1 MEVQLDAT
9 LKLSGESTTF
19 MIILLFVPEKDI
31 TCFLMLCATNITIR
45 NRPFREQSRPCI
57 LGTQVRMFGDPQ
69 GLW

>member
-31 TCFLMLCATNITIR
+31 TCFLMCATNITIR

-57 LGTQVRMFGDPQ
+57 LGTQVRTFGDPQ